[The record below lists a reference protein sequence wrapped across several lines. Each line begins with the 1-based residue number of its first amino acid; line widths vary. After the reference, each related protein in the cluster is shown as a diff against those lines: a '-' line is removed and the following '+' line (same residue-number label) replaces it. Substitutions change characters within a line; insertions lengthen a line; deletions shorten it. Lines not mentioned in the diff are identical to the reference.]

1 MAPGAAALAA
11 GAVLLFTPVYA
22 ATPEFTPGPASVSMK
37 VEARPDLAS
46 QALANAVSVNA
57 VEEQSGVSMKVSKP
71 PVQPA
76 PSGVSMKVSRPSGT
90 LPEAQPE
97 QNGVSMKVSPR
108 PPAARPPAPV
118 EPPQETPA
126 PPEEPVAA
134 APEQPVTPP
143 PVAQKEKTPPAEQ
156 PIAMPNIKIGA
167 EDVGAEPESE
177 EEGVDVA
184 TALENYRYVRGAKL
198 NPFRPL
204 TDKPEKA
211 PEPAIVDTP
220 DEGPQ
225 VAVKRPPIRQPR
237 PIQTPIEK
245 YPLNSLDLVAIMR
258 MKREALALVQIPDGA
273 KGFIIRKGTYIG
285 NEGGT
290 VSEIDL
296 QNNKVVVDVEE
307 EDMFGNIIINKR
319 QLSLQKSA
327 GDF

>member
-1 MAPGAAALAA
+1 MAPGAAAIAA
-11 GAVLLFTPVYA
+11 GAILLLTPVHA

-46 QALANAVSVNA
+46 QPLANAVSVNA

-71 PVQPA
+71 PVQAA
-76 PSGVSMKVSRPSGT
+76 PSGVSMKVARPSDT
-90 LPEAQPE
+90 LPQAQPE
-97 QNGVSMKVSPR
+97 QGGVSMKVSPR
-108 PPAARPPAPV
+108 PPAAQKPAPA
-118 EPPQETPA
+118 EQPQEA
-126 PPEEPVAA
+126 PVKPEEPVAA

-156 PIAMPNIKIGA
+156 PIAMPEIKIGA

-177 EEGVDVA
+177 EEGVEVA

-204 TDKPEKA
+204 TDKPDVE

-220 DEGPQ
+220 VEGPQ
-225 VAVKRPPIRQPR
+225 TVTAKPKIKNPR
-237 PIQTPIEK
+237 PIPTPIEK

-319 QLSLQKSA
+319 QLSLQKTA

>member
-1 MAPGAAALAA
+1 MAA

-46 QALANAVSVNA
+46 QPLASAVSVNA

-71 PVQPA
+71 PVQSA
-76 PSGVSMKVSRPSGT
+76 PSGVSMKVARPSGT

-97 QNGVSMKVSPR
+97 QNGVSIKVSPR
-108 PPAARPPAPV
+108 PPAAKQPAPV
-118 EPPQETPA
+118 EPPQESPA

-143 PVAQKEKTPPAEQ
+143 PVAQQEKTPPAEQ
-156 PIAMPNIKIGA
+156 PIAMPEIKIGA
-167 EDVGAEPESE
+167 EDVGAEPESEE

-204 TDKPEKA
+204 TDKPEKEPA
-211 PEPAIVDTP
+211 PAIVDTP
-220 DEGPQ
+220 DEGAQ
-225 VAVKRPPIRQPR
+225 AAVKRPPIKRPR
-237 PIQTPIEK
+237 APITPIER